1 MNDASS
7 GDDYESSFQPLKS
20 SEKYF
25 VIAISI
31 VLTALINWFCQS
43 LWNLGILFCVL
54 PKFVIT
60 KLYLMYLNKST
71 ALPF

>member
-43 LWNLGILFCVL
+43 LESWNIILRAAEIRNH
-54 PKFVIT
+54 K
-60 KLYLMYLNKST
+60 
-71 ALPF
+71 ALFNVSK